1 MNKNKKIN
9 INIKNSNRKELEDKI
24 KNSQHI
30 MCKENHPLSTYIP
43 KRNTSPHTMQIS
55 NSKPRLQSN
64 TSNKNITMNKN
75 ETSNSSIHNV
85 QVLHI
90 LDRYYTFY
98 KKHKIFNICC

>member
-1 MNKNKKIN
+1 MNKKKKIN

-30 MCKENHPLSTYIP
+30 VHKENHPLSTYIP
-43 KRNTSPHTMQIS
+43 KRNTSPHTMQIY

-64 TSNKNITMNKN
+64 TP
-75 ETSNSSIHNV
+75 NSSIHNL

-90 LDRYYTFY
+90 L
-98 KKHKIFNICC
+98 